1 MERFV
6 SRVDRG
12 PNDYHRLARME
23 ADWRWRPIWNLVD
36 IPEITFHR
44 CRCGKMGMLS
54 AIGWI
59 SAAGRNAVFR
69 RDRAIH
75 ARGNVLSLSLGEG
88 GKRMTSLFSI
98 SGGRSIISICPI
110 PFVPS
115 SWKFFKKKRKEKD
128 ARGLDKRARPS
139 FLKDGRWRFRLVS
152 REWDENRWKEL
163 LFDRDINFSFFFFFQ
178 FDRVSIKPIS
188 SSSSSSNDDDEIKF
202 NPTSNL
208 L

>member
-98 SGGRSIISICPI
+98 SGADLSFRSVRYLLYRHLGSFSKRREKKKMRGGWINERVLPSWKMEDDVFVSFRENGMKIVGRSCCSI
-110 PFVPS
+110 
-115 SWKFFKKKRKEKD
+115 
-128 ARGLDKRARPS
+128 
-139 FLKDGRWRFRLVS
+139 
-152 REWDENRWKEL
+152 
-163 LFDRDINFSFFFFFQ
+163 
-178 FDRVSIKPIS
+178 
-188 SSSSSSNDDDEIKF
+188 EI
-202 NPTSNL
+202 
-208 L
+208 